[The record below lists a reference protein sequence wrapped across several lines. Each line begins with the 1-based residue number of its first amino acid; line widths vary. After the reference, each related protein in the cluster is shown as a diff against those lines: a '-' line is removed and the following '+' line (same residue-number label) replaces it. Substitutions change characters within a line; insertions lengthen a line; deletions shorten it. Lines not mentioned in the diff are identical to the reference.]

1 MRDFILPR
9 VSALTCGIY
18 EADLEESRIHTAFP
32 NDAPA
37 SAANQLSRWH
47 GVCQSKLKRTRFP
60 SALQQKLQRSAICI
74 CERTCPPFTSSGNA
88 YTTRT
93 SFCFCLSDRFRVCR
107 CDYCFT
113 LKKTHKQFLR
123 EGKTGLTGLTGP
135 TVEELTRS
143 LFSRQRRKGKAATSS
158 VSLNK
163 VRQQTINMGK
173 AVQTVAKV

>member
-1 MRDFILPR
+1 MFVVAII
-9 VSALTCGIY
+9 ALLKKKT
-18 EADLEESRIHTAFP
+18 
-32 NDAPA
+32 
-37 SAANQLSRWH
+37 
-47 GVCQSKLKRTRFP
+47 LKR
-60 SALQQKLQRSAICI
+60 
-74 CERTCPPFTSSGNA
+74 
-88 YTTRT
+88 
-93 SFCFCLSDRFRVCR
+93 
-107 CDYCFT
+107 
-113 LKKTHKQFLR
+113 FLR